1 MKLRTLFAASA
12 MFTTLALPM
21 AASALEVN
29 LTPEL
34 PSVDVMHGGKKVTI
48 MRNQDPGN
56 TISADF
62 AMTSRKC
69 PPFCIQP
76 GEVAVGVDTIGEL
89 EILQYLKKR
98 SDGDESIIVV
108 DSRTPDWVAKGTIP
122 GSVNVPWDQLNIGHS
137 DPITVQDIL
146 ENQFGVRNQDGF
158 YLFDQAKTVVMFCN
172 GPWCG
177 QSPTNIR
184 GLLKIGYPASK
195 IKWYRGGM
203 QDWEALGL
211 TTVKPVK

>member
-1 MKLRTLFAASA
+1 MTLRTLFAASA
-12 MFTTLALPM
+12 LFTTLALPM
-21 AASALEVN
+21 AASALDVN
-29 LTPEL
+29 LTPDL

-48 MRNQDPGN
+48 MRNQDAAN
-56 TISADF
+56 TISEDF
-62 AMTSRKC
+62 ALTSRKC

-76 GEVAVGVDTIGEL
+76 GEVVPGVDTIGEL
-89 EILQYLKKR
+89 EIIQYLKR
-98 SDGDESIIVV
+98 MSDGDASVIVV
-108 DSRTPDWVAKGTIP
+108 DSRTPDWTAKGTIP
-122 GSVNVPWDQLNIGHS
+122 GSVNIPWDQLNIGHS

-146 ENQFGVRNQDGF
+146 EKHFGVRNQDGF

-203 QDWEALGL
+203 QDWQALGL
-211 TTVKPVK
+211 TTVKPAK

>member
-1 MKLRTLFAASA
+1 MTLRPLFAASA
-12 MFTTLALPM
+12 LFATLALPIP
-21 AASALEVN
+21 SGALEVN
-29 LTPEL
+29 LTPDL
-34 PSVDVMHGGKKVTI
+34 PSVDVMHGGKEVTI
-48 MRNQDPGN
+48 MRNQDQAN
-56 TISADF
+56 TISPDF

-76 GEVAVGVDTIGEL
+76 GEVAPGVDTIGEL
-89 EILQYLKKR
+89 EIIQYLKR
-98 SDGDESIIVV
+98 MSDGDASVIVV
-108 DSRTPDWVAKGTIP
+108 DSRTPDWTAKGTIP
-122 GSVNVPWDQLNIGHS
+122 GSVNIPWDQLNIGHS

-146 ENQFGVRNQDGF
+146 EKHFGVRNQDGF

-184 GLLKIGYPASK
+184 GLLKIGYPAGK

-203 QDWEALGL
+203 QDWNALGL
-211 TTVKPVK
+211 TTVKPAR